1 MQIKKFLIQVNY
13 LKKTDL
19 NAKITEIEGKIAS
32 ITGLATNSPLTAVEK
47 KKQILLSNLTKI
59 REIEKK
65 VSDHNHDI
73 HYYSRI

>member
-47 KKQILLSNLTKI
+47 KNRS
-59 REIEKK
+59 
-65 VSDHNHDI
+65 
-73 HYYSRI
+73 Y